1 MQISLHS
8 SLDKHLLR
16 TSSSNLRR
24 TQELLTNANRK
35 AQQRAAPLHN
45 QHDPIHYVFSKSIAE
60 EALVKHG
67 RDVIFQPLRAY
78 IEKPLN
84 DTVPNTVDTGNLDNK
99 RPKVE
104 VGRPGKWYVP
114 LPLREGTPEDLRVFE
129 YGHKLKSCN
138 DLPGKLPIDRGY
150 GHHVTDNVNNR
161 LTFASGEL
169 DKWDEA
175 KEGCPVNADPF
186 LPWLHDV
193 FPDRTGS
200 KVHFIAQ
207 NKRLCNSG
215 KEHIKD
221 ILELQ
226 SQVTIMQPV
235 SIQRVDEATAQ
246 QLAPELWSDGTADNQ
261 RYRLA
266 PHEESDPDAL
276 FTRFICRF
284 RAMDYT
290 QTPPKLVNVG
300 ETVSTY
306 PYNYEFVNY
315 RKNYV
320 HDPENDLS
328 MLTPKGKDNAM
339 FWFSQLSFECPVPEN
354 GDLRSAIAS
363 GDSVLSDGT
372 PSVYVDLVPIR
383 TAPRYGKSMSYFTP
397 DMAGDTL
404 YPFEDRFGFNNLTKS
419 NILKTGDSVGSDNAD
434 NHPERLMHNGFD
446 PWLFWGKRHVL
457 PRIEASGR
465 YENLPVCLNPSIS
478 GGVGSKM
485 HKLTACLWASATF
498 TTRGNAEKV
507 TNAQSRIMEWIEFHL
522 MVGFDHIY
530 VYDNTGAH
538 TDKLSLESSLYPRF
552 LKSEVTYIDW
562 PSQVCNNNIPA
573 HENTG
578 ERSSQYAAENSCRTR
593 YGPFTEWM
601 ASFDTVSKYAF
612 VL

>member
-1 MQISLHS
+1 MRPINYQSNTAHDFLLKAVITCIVLTFLLQISLHS
-8 SLDKHLLR
+8 SLDKHHR
-16 TSSSNLRR
+16 TI
-24 TQELLTNANRK
+24 QERLANANTK
-35 AQQRAAPLHN
+35 AKQRAAPQWHN
-45 QHDPIHYVFSKSIAE
+45 QRHRIHRYVFSKSLAE
-60 EALVKHG
+60 EALEKHG
-67 RDVIFQPLRAY
+67 RDVLFQPLRAY

-84 DTVPNTVDTGNLDNK
+84 DTVPGTVDTGNLDNK

-114 LPLREGTPEDLRVFE
+114 LSLREGTPEDLRRFE

-161 LTFASGEL
+161 LTFESGKL

-175 KEGCPVNADPF
+175 KEGSPVHADPF

-193 FPDRTGS
+193 FPDRTGE

-207 NKRLCNSG
+207 NKRLCNTG

-221 ILELQ
+221 ILNLQ
-226 SQVTIMQPV
+226 PQVTIMQPV
-235 SIQRVDEATAQ
+235 SIQRVDEATARR
-246 QLAPELWSDGTADNQ
+246 LAPELWSDETSENQ

-300 ETVSTY
+300 ETLSTY

-315 RKNYV
+315 RKNYF

-339 FWFSQLSFECPVPEN
+339 LWFSQLSFECPVPEN
-354 GDLRSAIAS
+354 GDLRSTIAS
-363 GDSVLSDGT
+363 GDGVLSDGT
-372 PSVYVDLVPIR
+372 PSVYVDVVPIR

-404 YPFEDRFGFNNLTKS
+404 YSFEDRFGFNN
-419 NILKTGDSVGSDNAD
+419 N
-434 NHPERLMHNGFD
+434 
-446 PWLFWGKRHVL
+446 
-457 PRIEASGR
+457 
-465 YENLPVCLNPSIS
+465 
-478 GGVGSKM
+478 
-485 HKLTACLWASATF
+485 
-498 TTRGNAEKV
+498 
-507 TNAQSRIMEWIEFHL
+507 
-522 MVGFDHIY
+522 
-530 VYDNTGAH
+530 
-538 TDKLSLESSLYPRF
+538 
-552 LKSEVTYIDW
+552 
-562 PSQVCNNNIPA
+562 
-573 HENTG
+573 
-578 ERSSQYAAENSCRTR
+578 ERSPIIYCFSKFNSRLVDYSKEMDRTI
-593 YGPFTEWM
+593 F
-601 ASFDTVSKYAF
+601 
-612 VL
+612 